1 MSRLQQEF
9 PMSDQPS
16 NGPAAA
22 EGGSRPNALPIMI
35 NAQYVKDLSF
45 ESPNAPHA
53 LMPNQP
59 QPQVSVSVDVR
70 PQQLADEIYEVALN
84 LRAEA
89 KAGDRTYFIVELTYG
104 GLFTLQGI
112 SREHLTPLLMIE
124 APRLLFPF
132 ARAIVSE
139 ATRDGGFPPLMIN
152 PIDFADLFRRQAAQV
167 AQAQTTQGD
176 AQGSGGQDGDGAG
189 TPT

>member
-1 MSRLQQEF
+1 
-9 PMSDQPS
+9 MSDQPS
-16 NGPAAA
+16 NGTAAA

-45 ESPNAPHA
+45 ESPNAPHS

-167 AQAQTTQGD
+167 AQAQA
-176 AQGSGGQDGDGAG
+176 AQESAQESGSRNGDGDG
-189 TPT
+189 TPA

>member
-1 MSRLQQEF
+1 
-9 PMSDQPS
+9 MSDQPN
-16 NGPAAA
+16 NGIAAA
-22 EGGSRPNALPIMI
+22 EGGNRPTTLPIMI

-45 ESPNAPHA
+45 ESPNAPHS

-70 PQQLADEIYEVALN
+70 PQQLAEEIFEVAIN

-124 APRLLFPF
+124 APRMLFPF

-167 AQAQTTQGD
+167 AQSQPQAPKADDDGQG
-176 AQGSGGQDGDGAG
+176 GNG
-189 TPT
+189 TATA